1 MRSDEEHDVCRS
13 VDITESSLV
22 FVRILEISLMMQTKR
37 DTGLLVYRTQREI
50 MSSPGGFRVS
60 SNERKS

>member
-22 FVRILEISLMMQTKR
+22 FVRILEISLMMQIKK

-50 MSSPGGFRVS
+50 MSSP
-60 SNERKS
+60 